1 MSIPTTIPRVCGC
14 CGTNLVRTGN
24 DTWFW
29 VEFGNDEDERNKYK
43 YFCDVSCERKYMR
56 DATIDLLTEQYKKF
70 KNAIDKYIEVG
81 DPGEKIYKK
90 LMVAEYILYKSLLER
105 KPRNVLTRLYE
116 LRQKAITDLCEVA
129 HEKKNDE
136 ALFKL
141 GEAFKLNFE
150 TTIDAWCAPEAVGS

>member
-1 MSIPTTIPRVCGC
+1 MSIPRVCGC

-29 VEFGNDEDERNKYK
+29 VEFGNEEDERNKYK

-56 DATIDLLTEQYKKF
+56 DITIDQLTTRYEQMKSYIDTNDGVSLLGKLYKKF
-70 KNAIDKYIEVG
+70 KVS
-81 DPGEKIYKK
+81 
-90 LMVAEYILYKSLLER
+90 EYILYKSLLER

-116 LRQKAITDLCEVA
+116 LRKKAITDLCEFA
-129 HEKKNDE
+129 HEGKHDE
-136 ALFKL
+136 FLFKL
-141 GEAFKLNFE
+141 GEQFKINFE